1 MIYFLSLIKY
11 LFKPKVN
18 SKESIA
24 AFKNY
29 IENKGKV
36 LCQTKEF
43 LPYFGLPY
51 HQSPQEGFPE
61 LFTVIF
67 QSYKLRI

>member
-1 MIYFLSLIKY
+1 MLKLNEFFI
-11 LFKPKVN
+11 KPKVN

-29 IENKGKV
+29 IETKGKV

-61 LFTVIF
+61 LFTVAFI
-67 QSYKLRI
+67 